1 MLAGQALEMAPH
13 LTSSTSYTRES
24 IEWTSRKTLVAVL
37 YCLTRSMPTA
47 STQETCS
54 PATPTSGVSW
64 LPTLAAQV
72 QDLVKSRTL
81 SQAGPF
87 K

>member
-1 MLAGQALEMAPH
+1 MAPH
-13 LTSSTSYTRES
+13 LTSSTSYTSES
-24 IEWTSRKTLVAVL
+24 IEWTIGETLVEVL
-37 YCLTRSMPTA
+37 SCLTRSMPTA

-64 LPTLAAQV
+64 PAILVAQV